1 MGVSLTGMKKR
12 RMVLAPLLAAAAFSL
27 LALAGH
33 APTTRV
39 DAASCADQPLQPVGS
54 SQLSACG
61 VSKLSANPSLTPE
74 LHYTNRGD
82 TAGAITE
89 ASQPRANANLG
100 RSGSG
105 SAAGGAAA
113 TGQLPARKT
122 IDIAQL
128 PPELVSPSR

>member
-1 MGVSLTGMKKR
+1 
-12 RMVLAPLLAAAAFSL
+12 MVLAPLLAAAAFALFS
-27 LALAGH
+27 LAGQGP
-33 APTTRV
+33 ATPV
-39 DAASCADQPLQPVGS
+39 DAASCADEPLQPVGS

-82 TAGAITE
+82 NAGATTE

-100 RSGSG
+100 RSGRSSTAG
-105 SAAGGAAA
+105 TAGAAGA
-113 TGQLPARKT
+113 TSQLPARKT
-122 IDIAQL
+122 IDVTQL